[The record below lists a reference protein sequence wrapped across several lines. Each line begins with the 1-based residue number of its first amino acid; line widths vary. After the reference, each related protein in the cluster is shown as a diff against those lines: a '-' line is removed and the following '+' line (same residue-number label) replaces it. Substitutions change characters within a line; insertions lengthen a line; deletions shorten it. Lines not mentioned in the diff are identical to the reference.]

1 MSEGE
6 QLTEPSGASLTAI
19 IAVLTPILFG
29 TGTVIFLGSGYG
41 LKLLTPEPAFSET
54 LVTMGWVS
62 GAGTALSILVSAVG
76 LLVTALRHR
85 ALEDN
90 QSETEASSDCPRTG
104 AADRT
109 LEFASF
115 VAGTRRAHLRDEWA
129 ALLAGDPENGIVL
142 SASRR
147 MRYALGCLWAAAR
160 MRAHDLVGPLW
171 LPVDW
176 LLSNESRT
184 NRFIAMAVGGQAVYV
199 VGSGGIPALVTEI
212 WEPCALFGGG
222 LYILA
227 RWLRRVRGIEL
238 AAAARSDSS
247 EE

>member
-6 QLTEPSGASLTAI
+6 QLTEPSGASLTAV

-29 TGTVIFLGSGYG
+29 VGAVIFLGSGYG
-41 LKLLTPEPAFSET
+41 LKLLVAEPAFAGT
-54 LVTMGWVS
+54 LVTLGWVS
-62 GAGTALSILVSAVG
+62 CAGTALSILVSAAG
-76 LLVTALRHR
+76 LLVTALRN
-85 ALEDN
+85 AASLEDR
-90 QSETEASSDCPRTG
+90 QSETAACSDCPRTG
-104 AADRT
+104 AVDRT
-109 LEFASF
+109 LGFAAF
-115 VAGTRRAHLRDEWA
+115 VAGARRAHLHAEWA

-184 NRFIAMAVGGQAVYV
+184 NRFIAIAVGGQAVYV

-227 RWLRRVRGIEL
+227 RWLRRIRGIEL
-238 AAAARSDSS
+238 AAARGDSS